1 MKNFVNLKKLK
12 KNILLAFVLLFAIT
26 AAFADKSRFYQD
38 GKVIDTMYV
47 DSVEGLRVRDKPALK
62 SNRLCGLVHRLP
74 VKVVAIGKEET
85 IDGITAPWFEILIP
99 RYEWKGSEPKYGWV
113 FGGYLSKQKGEFKRP
128 RTKEELKNYLTSFW
142 TWKQVD
148 EYDWKDILNQLND
161 KYYFGITCFSQNNYY
176 AFIQDKTSINGKYEV
191 LSSDTV
197 LLELRQHEWES
208 YSDDSEYDSVLR
220 TYSVKIKILDISE
233 NMFSYEI
240 LDNET
245 LLPSGIKR
253 ICTGWAFIGNDI
265 NMDSVSLY
273 LNDYSEAGRYSVL
286 DKFTEIDEQYGSKKH
301 LNSDYYYSAEFEHTV
316 SASQAA
322 GDFIKA
328 GVSAKGS
335 KYEQQYHDYWNPI
348 MAEHQKKADAM
359 K

>member
-1 MKNFVNLKKLK
+1 MKKLFL
-12 KNILLAFVLLFAIT
+12 ILSVAVVLSSV
-26 AAFADKSRFYQD
+26 AFADKSRFYEG

-47 DSVEGLRVRDKPALK
+47 DSEDGLRARDFPSLK
-62 SNRLCGLVHRLP
+62 SARLCALPHRLP
-74 VKVVAIGKEET
+74 VKVVAVGKEET
-85 IDGITAPWFEILIP
+85 IDGITAPWVEILLP
-99 RYEWKGSEPKYGWV
+99 RYEWKGSEAEFGWV
-113 FGGYLSKQKGEFKRP
+113 FGGDLSGEQPEFKKS

-148 EYDWKDILNQLND
+148 EYYWESFLNNFND
-161 KYYFGITCFSQNNYY
+161 SYYFGITCFSQNNYY
-176 AFIQDKTSINGKYEV
+176 AFNYDKECNDGKYEV

-208 YSDDSEYDSVLR
+208 YSDDSEYDSVLQ
-220 TYSVKIKILDISE
+220 TYSEKIKILDISE
-233 NMFSYEI
+233 NKFSYEI

-253 ICTGWAFIGNDI
+253 MCIGWAFIGNDI

-273 LNDYSEAGRYSVL
+273 LNDYSEADRYSVL

-301 LNSDYYYSAEFEHTV
+301 LNRDYYYSAEFEHTV

-322 GDFIKA
+322 SDFIKA
-328 GVSAKGS
+328 GVSAKGT

-348 MAEHQKKADAM
+348 MQEHQKKADAM

>member
-1 MKNFVNLKKLK
+1 MKKTF
-12 KNILLAFVLLFAIT
+12 LLFA
-26 AAFADKSRFYQD
+26 AAVVLSSVAFADKSRFYEG

-47 DSVEGLRVRDKPALK
+47 DSEDGLRARDFPSLK
-62 SNRLCGLVHRLP
+62 SARLCALPHRLP
-74 VKVVAIGKEET
+74 VKVVAVGREET
-85 IDGITAPWFEILIP
+85 IDGMTAPWVEILLP
-99 RYEWKGSEPKYGWV
+99 RYEWKGEEAEFGWV
-113 FGGYLSKQKGEFKRP
+113 FGGYLSEQQPKFKKP

-142 TWKQVD
+142 TWKQVA

-176 AFIQDKTSINGKYEV
+176 AFIQDKTSINGNYEV

-197 LLELRQHEWES
+197 LFELKQHEWES

-220 TYSVKIKILDISE
+220 TYSEKIKILDISE
-233 NMFSYEI
+233 NKFSYEI

-253 ICTGWAFIGNDI
+253 MCTGWAFIGNDI

-273 LNDYSEAGRYSVL
+273 LNDYSEADRYSVL

-322 GDFIKA
+322 SDFIKA
-328 GVSAKGS
+328 GVSAKGT
-335 KYEQQYHDYWNPI
+335 KYERQYHDYWNPI
-348 MAEHQKKADAM
+348 MQEHQKKADEM